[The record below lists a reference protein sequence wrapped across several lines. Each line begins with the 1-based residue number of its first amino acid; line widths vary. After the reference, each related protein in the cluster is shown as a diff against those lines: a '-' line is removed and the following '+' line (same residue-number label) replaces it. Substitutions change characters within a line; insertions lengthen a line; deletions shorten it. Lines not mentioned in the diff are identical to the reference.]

1 MKTIDDTK
9 FDLYAFEMLTVGETN
24 ISHDQPSGS
33 HDQSSGSHDQ
43 PSGSHDQSS
52 GSHDQQE
59 VSIATHSES
68 TPVISVDHG
77 NNSQPYPLA
86 AGCSNG
92 SGCSND
98 AEQGSPPAKL
108 MKSEPI
114 TVVSEWHC
122 CAICLEELLDTE
134 LKGHSKCGASI
145 CDTCLQVC
153 LSVYLCMRSVSTYAS
168 VFMCVCHSPI
178 RVCVYHPSVCLFM
191 YASVCLLCVHV
202 LLPWYPLHRHQELI
216 IVTSRCSVQLVS
228 KFLVVMVTIMELLLT
243 GLL

>member
-33 HDQSSGSHDQ
+33 HDQSSGSHNQ

-52 GSHDQQE
+52 GSHEQQE

-86 AGCSNG
+86 AGCSNE

-98 AEQGSPPAKL
+98 TEQGSPPAKL

-168 VFMCVCHSPI
+168 VYVCLSSTHPCVCISSI
-178 RVCVYHPSVCLFM
+178 CLSVYVCICVSFVCTCPVTM
-191 YASVCLLCVHV
+191 VSSTQASRAHYSDKPMQC
-202 LLPWYPLHRHQELI
+202 P
-216 IVTSRCSVQLVS
+216 VS
-228 KFLVVMVTIMELLLT
+228 F
-243 GLL
+243 